1 MLPDFRLFLRS
12 IAMFIVAWS
21 YGKKGSELM
30 VVHKTVYQELIDIR
44 FGLQLD
50 GQDPKKYIDM
60 VEKFDT

>member
-1 MLPDFRLFLRS
+1 MLLDFRFLLRA
-12 IAMFIVAWS
+12 IDMCFVAWS

-50 GQDPKKYIDM
+50 GQDPKKYIDI